1 MAQHCCPPKVIID
14 QNQSSY
20 KLGQG
25 GSCLFRKINTV
36 ATSRNKYRIHI
47 SKSNITNICDTGI
60 TNIYKIDKTSP
71 EFIEY
76 KEEIKNKNNSNNCVN
91 RNRFNKF
98 FI

>member
-1 MAQHCCPPKVIID
+1 MAEHCCPPKVIIN
-14 QNQSSY
+14 QNQNSY
-20 KLGQG
+20 QLGQG

-36 ATSRNKYRIHI
+36 VTSRNKYRIHI

-60 TNIYKIDKTSP
+60 TNIYKIDKTSQ
-71 EFIEY
+71 EFLEY